1 MAIVVN
7 INSGKEFE
15 KVSEGL
21 HSAVLADVV
30 ELFDVPTKF
39 GLKDRIRLVWIVNE
53 NDTEGR
59 PKRVFETFNR
69 SLHESAS
76 LTERVLKLT
85 TKPIAEIAT
94 DLDQLLGTQK
104 KLVIQHNMDKTDPN
118 KIYANIEGTMAA
130 DPKVVVRIP
139 ADFVRAK
146 DKPAKVA

>member
-7 INSGKEFE
+7 INAGKDFE
-15 KVSEGL
+15 KCSEGL

-30 ELFDVPTKF
+30 ELFDVLTKF

-76 LTERVLKLT
+76 LTERVQKLT
-85 TKPIAEIAT
+85 SLPIATVAQ
-94 DLDQLLGTQK
+94 DLDVLIGTQK
-104 KLVIQHNMDKTDPN
+104 KLVIQHNIDKQDPN

-139 ADFVRAK
+139 ADFVRDK
-146 DKPAKVA
+146 DKPKKAV